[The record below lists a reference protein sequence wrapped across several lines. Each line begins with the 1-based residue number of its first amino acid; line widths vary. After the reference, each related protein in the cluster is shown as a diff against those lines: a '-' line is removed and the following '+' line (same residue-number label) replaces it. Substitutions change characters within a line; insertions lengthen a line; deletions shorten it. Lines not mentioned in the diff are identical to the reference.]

1 MINMSKPK
9 LNKLTEQVINQIAA
23 GEVIERPS
31 SVVKELIDNAVDAQA
46 SKIEIKIKNGGLDLI
61 EVSDNGIGIPSENM
75 SLIFDSH
82 TTSKIKDI
90 EDLNTLLSMGFR
102 GEALS
107 TITSVSEV
115 ILTSKYE
122 QEEFGSEIK
131 FDEKG
136 KSEVKKTAKERG
148 STVRVENIFYNVP
161 ARRKY
166 LKTAQTEY
174 RKIYE
179 LLCNY
184 FLIYPNIRFTLEK
197 DGKVSKNL
205 PSVINANSGEITKE
219 RVEEV
224 VGESENFLKLFYEGS
239 GIKVSG
245 YIAHPSTHSSRS
257 SKLYIFVNNRPVVDR
272 GIVRAVYEGYSRYLP
287 YGEKIDFVVN
297 IKINPEIVDVNVH
310 PRKEEVRF
318 ENPYRVYSAIESA
331 VKHTLEK
338 EFSFSDVSSDSSKRD
353 FASMRKSFR
362 SSDSE
367 PKQYQ
372 SPNIY
377 MGKRSNSVKDS
388 LLFSKELL
396 EQKPQPDQDL
406 LLGSEENG
414 IVNMFQVFNKYI
426 VIEFNNEEL
435 WIVDQHAAAERI
447 NFEKLLRGKDKI
459 DIQSYL
465 VPVTVKLKEEEAMF
479 LKEFKEFFSN
489 IGIEYDLEEKGVK
502 LKSVPVEFANS
513 DFSEVF
519 KEIFSLED
527 DTETLTKNFKRLKE
541 NVLATISCHSSIRS
555 GQKLSK
561 EEMYNIYSDLLHCR
575 NPYSCPH
582 GRPAVWKLTLKEI
595 DSNFERTY

>member
-362 SSDSE
+362 SSDSK